1 MPTPVTSSSLIVVEN
16 LFKQYQLTDPP
27 VLKGVSFT
35 VEKGTFVSLMGASGC
50 GKSTLLHLL
59 GALDTPTSG
68 TVRINEVVIST
79 FSEAQLALFRQQQL
93 GFVFQFFNLLPTL
106 SVLENVALPLLLN
119 GYKREEA
126 HHVAVDWLDKV
137 GLSHRTNASPP
148 QLSGGEQQ
156 RAAVVRAL
164 IHQPFLVLADEP
176 TGNLDSASGAAVM
189 SILKEL
195 AFAQGTTIV
204 MATHSEELAQ
214 QTDRIL
220 RLKDGVL
227 LQDDPL
233 KAPSTVGLR

>member
-1 MPTPVTSSSLIVVEN
+1 MPTPVNSSSLIVVEN

-27 VLKGVSFT
+27 VLKSVSLT

-79 FSEAQLALFRQQQL
+79 FSETQLALFRQQQL

-233 KAPSTVGLR
+233 KAPSTVELR